1 MGAGPKKYTKVN
13 GIMKLN
19 PEYKKWKEA
28 QNAAGPSATAV
39 PATTV
44 ARPSQAL
51 PIISSMED
59 YEKLNDDIGETPM
72 AESTSATIEMLQD
85 DEIAAEAGLNPEDMI
100 DELGK
105 LLAKY
110 EIPIGLT
117 NKLMC
122 LSEYQ
127 SLEFIIDDSGSMTL
141 QTDSFDP
148 VTKRPLTRWAEAQMR
163 LKEMIEVIAYVP
175 FEQVGIEF
183 LNRKDRIAI
192 KRNGRSPKVL
202 LKDAKA
208 QIDNVFKQGPYGTTP
223 AFEKLRESLL
233 RGQGHNIARYF
244 FGDGKPNGG
253 SQAIEAIIQL
263 LVNRSNADGN
273 PVTFISCTNEDEA
286 VEWMKDA
293 EEIAPFCSESDDF
306 NDEAQEVI
314 RDQGVALPYS
324 KGFHLI
330 CQLVAAMNPEDLDAM
345 DESIPFT
352 KFTLD
357 NLLGVVHNDAS
368 YKHYFDSFETAQRN
382 RKIEIDQRTGMP
394 SRLDEIRKNT
404 KWDYNSFLAAQGTK
418 KNIPQVADVQKQLK
432 QAAGY

>member
-1 MGAGPKKYTKVN
+1 MGAAPKKYVKMN

-19 PEYKKWKEA
+19 PEYKKWKES
-28 QNAAGPSATAV
+28 QNTGPAATTQPV
-39 PATTV
+39 TTV

-51 PIISSMED
+51 PIVSSMED
-59 YEKLNDDIGETPM
+59 YEQLNDNLGDIPM

-85 DEIAAEAGLNPEDMI
+85 EEIAAEAGLNPEDMI

-148 VTKRPLTRWAEAQMR
+148 ITKRPLTRWAEAQMR
-163 LKEMIEVIAYVP
+163 LKEMIEVVAYVP
-175 FEQVGIEF
+175 FEQIGIEF
-183 LNRKDRIAI
+183 LNRKERISI
-192 KRNGRSPKVL
+192 KRNGRSPQAL
-202 LKDAKA
+202 LKDSQA
-208 QIDNVFKQGPYGTTP
+208 QIDNVFRQGPYGTTP

-253 SQAIEAIIQL
+253 TQAIEAIVQL
-263 LVNRSNADGN
+263 LVNRSNPEGN

-293 EEIAPFCSESDDF
+293 EEVS
-306 NDEAQEVI
+306 I
-314 RDQGVALPYS
+314 RYD
-324 KGFHLI
+324 K
-330 CQLVAAMNPEDLDAM
+330 
-345 DESIPFT
+345 
-352 KFTLD
+352 
-357 NLLGVVHNDAS
+357 LLHMWISV
-368 YKHYFDSFETAQRN
+368 
-382 RKIEIDQRTGMP
+382 
-394 SRLDEIRKNT
+394 
-404 KWDYNSFLAAQGTK
+404 
-418 KNIPQVADVQKQLK
+418 
-432 QAAGY
+432 